1 MFDFP
6 RPLSYYGLNDG
17 ILCEQVQA
25 VQAEKAEKAEVKAG

>member
-17 ILCEQVQA
+17 MLCEQ